1 MELQINRDNVCIN
14 ETVFSGNVEQGIEID
29 YMLPD
34 YCKSIFKV
42 LKAVIEPKITSM
54 RISGDKLNIDA
65 MATARIIYVSEE
77 DSSVC
82 AVTQKQAFSKT
93 VELGCEC
100 DSPEIIS
107 SAKTDYTNCRVVNNK
122 HIDLRGAVTI
132 SVEIIKPKCTQAVT
146 DASGMGIQLKRDEIT
161 VSDENKFAIK
171 QFSVMQSMDIPYG
184 KPEFAGIISCSSS
197 SEAGETKIIAGKVI
211 TKGEVTLHILYT
223 PQSDDS
229 SPAPETMDVM
239 IPVSQIVDLPGID
252 EEYSCVVN
260 FDVCSAEIS
269 ESEEQNSID
278 AELVINVTCTG
289 YKNRPINIVTDA
301 YSTKF
306 IHSAENSKI
315 KANCFLGNI
324 SDMFVVKNNIE
335 TDSSGDIQIIDCLAE
350 LKSCAAD
357 CKTGEITVSGTAD
370 VCLLIIGADG
380 MPSVIEKNVP
390 FEQSVKAPTSVAAA
404 KAKIAPQIASCSYS
418 MQSDSIEIRFEIKL
432 SGCLVLSAEHN
443 LLCDISVDEERP
455 KENHCPAALTL
466 YFAEDGE
473 RIWDIAKKYN
483 TNVQAVTEENDL
495 DGGIIAHK
503 TMLLIP
509 ITE

>member
-1 MELQINRDNVCIN
+1 MELQINRDSVCIN
-14 ETVFSGNVEQGIEID
+14 ETVFSGSVEQGIEID

-42 LKAVIEPKITSM
+42 LKASIEPKITSM

-93 VELGCEC
+93 IEFGCEC
-100 DSPEIIS
+100 DSPEIIA

-122 HIDLRGAVTI
+122 HLDMRGAVTI
-132 SVEIIKPKCTQAVT
+132 NVEIINPKCTQAVT
-146 DASGMGIQLKRDEIT
+146 DASGMGIQLKRNEIT
-161 VSDENKFAIK
+161 VSDENKFATK

-184 KPEFAGIISCSSS
+184 KPEFSGIISCTSS
-197 SEAGETKIIAGKVI
+197 SEPGETKIIAGKVI
-211 TKGEVTLHILYT
+211 TKGEVSLHILYT
-223 PQSDDS
+223 PKSDDAT
-229 SPAPETMDVM
+229 PAPETMDVM

-252 EEYSCVVN
+252 EEYSCVVS
-260 FDVCSAEIS
+260 FDVCSVEIS

-278 AELVINVTCTG
+278 AELVLNVTCTG
-289 YKNRPINIVTDA
+289 YKNKQINIVTDA

-306 IHSAENSKI
+306 MHTADNSKI
-315 KANCFLGNI
+315 RANCFLGPVA
-324 SDMFVVKNNIE
+324 DMFVVKNNIE
-335 TDSSGDIQIIDCLAE
+335 ADPHNISQIFDCLSE

-357 CKTGEITVSGTAD
+357 CKAGKITVSGSAD
-370 VCLLIIGADG
+370 ICVLAVGSDG
-380 MPSVIEKNVP
+380 MPTVIERTVP
-390 FEQSVKAPTSVAAA
+390 FEQTIKAPPSVETA
-404 KAKIAPQIASCSYS
+404 KAKITPQIASCSYS
-418 MQSDSIEIRFEIKL
+418 MQSDSMEIRFEIKL
-432 SGCLVLSAEHN
+432 SGCLILSTEYN
-443 LLCDISVDEERP
+443 LLCDIGVDEERP
-455 KENHCPAALTL
+455 KENHCPSALTL

-473 RIWDIAKKYN
+473 QLWDIAKRYN
-483 TNVQAVTEENDL
+483 TNVQAVTDENDL
-495 DGGIIAHK
+495 DGGVIAQK